1 MLFDFDG
8 TVAETYGL
16 RLLLKNWIII
26 RDKYDAIISDM
37 IIYSRKQLLDE
48 NGENKS
54 IEQIKVFYWNIYFN
68 KFSFHFL
75 FSVCSLLLPVGT

>member
-1 MLFDFDG
+1 MSSYNVMLFDFDG

-16 RLLLKNWIII
+16 MLFFKNWIII
-26 RDKYDAIISDM
+26 RDKYDAIILDM

-54 IEQIKVFYWNIYFN
+54 IEQIRVFN
-68 KFSFHFL
+68 
-75 FSVCSLLLPVGT
+75 